1 MTTAATTRHDRDLG
15 RPSSPPAEWC
25 DRPHVGSYE
34 TELIAGLEETL
45 ARLSERTAVLLELV
59 HAARARP

>member
-15 RPSSPPAEWC
+15 RPSSPPAEWW
-25 DRPHVGSYE
+25 DRPHVTSYE
-34 TELIAGLEETL
+34 TELIAGLEETV

-59 HAARARP
+59 RAARARP